1 LHKKRDGRE
10 KKGASFSFLFTFFF
24 FTLKKKAANMNL
36 FTAASSSDDE
46 ENEHPLRSF
55 IPAAAKS
62 PQPISPSKWG
72 LPGDEEDDEEE
83 EGGREEARQQREA
96 ATTTETKASAPA
108 AGTAAARK
116 TPSKTL
122 ASPKDAHEA
131 SRGETEQGLTHLG
144 GKRQLVLHPPPATKA
159 TANEDEG
166 NDEGGDDKTP
176 TAVKKPKAK
185 NTASSPLFFCPSGL
199 LQGALPLHVTPR
211 AVSAKED
218 TFLVEIASR
227 AFDVAGASGVVG
239 RCLAAS
245 SKAKAPE
252 STASA
257 SASSSS
263 NVASLDLL
271 GQVYDLEKV
280 PCASTLL
287 LVTVLSPPSAA
298 AAAAK
303 TAKTAAAG
311 GGTSAAAAFA
321 HPPSGAVA
329 KVDAAFS
336 SFFRADRQ
344 GGEGEDFDGPDENG
358 RGGPGFYFDDDDGG
372 QFGGWAPSL
381 AALGGGAATKKRPA
395 AKAKKKRASPKGRG
409 GGGAAKKKKAAGG
422 AGRGRGKG

>member
-1 LHKKRDGRE
+1 
-10 KKGASFSFLFTFFF
+10 
-24 FTLKKKAANMNL
+24 MNL

-62 PQPISPSKWG
+62 PQPISPWKWG

-122 ASPKDAHEA
+122 AFPKDAHEA

-159 TANEDEG
+159 TVNEDEG

-271 GQVYDLEKV
+271 GQFYNLEKV

-287 LVTVLSPPSAA
+287 LVTVPPPPSAA

-358 RGGPGFYFDDDDGG
+358 RGGPGFYFDDDDDGG